1 MSKLRKYRTIE
12 MNLNAIDLEELI
24 KDDDEMK
31 SAVET
36 LQKTLQ
42 NTTEYTPSYCRRIA
56 FALIVGIIPETY
68 VYNVLTDVSITYRG
82 ICSSI
87 INTMTCDGM
96 TEKEHRMALSNRN
109 LYGEYTTTIQALL

>member
-1 MSKLRKYRTIE
+1 MSKLRKYKTMK
-12 MNLNAIDLEELI
+12 MNLNAINLEELI

-68 VYNVLTDVSITYRG
+68 AYNVLTDATPTYRS

-96 TEKEHRMALSNRN
+96 TEKEYRMVLSNRN
-109 LYGEYTTTIQALL
+109 LCGEHTTTIQALW

>member
-1 MSKLRKYRTIE
+1 MSKLRKYRTMK

-24 KDDDEMK
+24 KDDDEMR

-36 LQKTLQ
+36 LQKTIQ

-68 VYNVLTDVSITYRG
+68 AYDVLKDVSTTYRG
-82 ICSSI
+82 VCSSI
-87 INTMTCDGM
+87 INTMTCYGM
-96 TEKEHRMALSNRN
+96 TEKEYSMALSNRN
-109 LYGEYTTTIQALL
+109 LCGEHTTTIQEL

>member
-1 MSKLRKYRTIE
+1 MSKLRKYRTMK

-36 LQKTLQ
+36 LQKTIQ

-56 FALIVGIIPETY
+56 FAWIVGIIPETY
-68 VYNVLTDVSITYRG
+68 AYIVLKDVSTTYCG
-82 ICSSI
+82 VCSSI
-87 INTMTCDGM
+87 INTMTCYGM

-109 LYGEYTTTIQALL
+109 FYGEYTTTIQKL